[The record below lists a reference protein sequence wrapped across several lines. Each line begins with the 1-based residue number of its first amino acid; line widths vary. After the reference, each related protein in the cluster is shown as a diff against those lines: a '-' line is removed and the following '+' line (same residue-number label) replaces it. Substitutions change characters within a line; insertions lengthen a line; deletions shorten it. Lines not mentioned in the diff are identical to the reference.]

1 MDNINLNSLKIFLE
15 VATSKSFLDAS
26 SKLFISQPAIS
37 KSMSKLEE
45 DLGMRLF
52 YRANKG
58 ISLTSSGEILYKYL
72 IETRDLLLSCE
83 RVLLSINDIEEGKIV
98 IGIQSHIVRNYLMD
112 KIADF
117 REKHPKIVI
126 QLIDLST
133 NSLVQNLIERK
144 LDFIVDSSP
153 IETVYNNV
161 QIKPITSLSTCFVK
175 SVHNQNIINSLKDLE
190 KESIILPASRSS
202 LRKNLN
208 SCCTE
213 INLTLKPILEFE
225 TEELIIESVRRNL
238 GIGYVVKQAIQYL
251 VDSKILECI
260 DVKEKLPKMEINLV
274 FVENYLTDAARL
286 FIEEEINYENECL

>member
-52 YRANKG
+52 YRTNKG

-190 KESIILPASRSS
+190 KESIIL
-202 LRKNLN
+202 
-208 SCCTE
+208 
-213 INLTLKPILEFE
+213 LK
-225 TEELIIESVRRNL
+225 
-238 GIGYVVKQAIQYL
+238 
-251 VDSKILECI
+251 
-260 DVKEKLPKMEINLV
+260 
-274 FVENYLTDAARL
+274 
-286 FIEEEINYENECL
+286 

>member
-1 MDNINLNSLKIFLE
+1 ML
-15 VATSKSFLDAS
+15 TYTLD
-26 SKLFISQPAIS
+26 K
-37 KSMSKLEE
+37 E
-45 DLGMRLF
+45 
-52 YRANKG
+52 KG
-58 ISLTSSGEILYKYL
+58 HLTKELYKAL
-72 IETRDLLLSCE
+72 K
-83 RVLLSINDIEEGKIV
+83 NDIEEGKIV